1 MRSSLLVLIPLF
13 VACGASI
20 DPAMRADVDRQV
32 ATLQPRATTY
42 PAPTSTEPMPLAP
55 GQWVKLKLVDKQ
67 SRPSFMTYKVVGQEG
82 DAHWIEVKTEQ
93 YSGKTVLKMLLALG
107 DRTDVNKVEIRRLIV
122 KQGDRAPMDYQ
133 SPMLDIVKG
142 TYKSVARGLVVD
154 WKSLPRETKTAPAGT
169 FEDSFTPPCPSRVS
183 FTRTA
188 RTARRSTSS
197 TSAPP
202 ARRRSSDARSRARE
216 REKKGRGP
224 AASAGTAGAL
234 RS

>member
-1 MRSSLLVLIPLF
+1 MRSSLLVLIPFF

-32 ATLQPRATTY
+32 ATLQARATTY
-42 PAPTSTEPMPLAP
+42 PAPASTEPMPLAP
-55 GQWVKLKLVDKQ
+55 GQWVKLRLVDKE

-82 DAHWIEVKTEQ
+82 DAHWVEVKTEQ

-169 FEDSFTPPCPSRVS
+169 FEDSFTGQSEVS
-183 FTRTA
+183 LFGFT
-188 RTARRSTSS
+188 
-197 TSAPP
+197 
-202 ARRRSSDARSRARE
+202 SRARSWSH
-216 REKKGRGP
+216 P
-224 AASAGTAGAL
+224 AVPIQGLVHSDGEDGSKIDVVDFGTSGATSEL
-234 RS
+234 

>member
-169 FEDSFTPPCPSRVS
+169 FEDSFTGQSEVS
-183 FTRTA
+183 LFGF
-188 RTARRSTSS
+188 S
-197 TSAPP
+197 
-202 ARRRSSDARSRARE
+202 SRA
-216 REKKGRGP
+216 KSWSHP
-224 AASAGTAGAL
+224 AVPIQGLVHSDGEDGSKIDVVDFGTSGATSEL
-234 RS
+234 